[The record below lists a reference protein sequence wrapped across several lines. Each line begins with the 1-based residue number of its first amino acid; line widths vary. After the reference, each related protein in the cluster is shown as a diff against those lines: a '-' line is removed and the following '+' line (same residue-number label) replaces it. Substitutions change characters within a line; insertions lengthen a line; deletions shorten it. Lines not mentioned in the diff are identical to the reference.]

1 MVLWRTEGY
10 RGQKAPW
17 MKLRVGLENKIWEQ
31 VATERQIGSNNSKV
45 GQDLVKLNGVNFKGE
60 EVFK

>member
-1 MVLWRTEGY
+1 MDLIEWFFGEQKGY

-45 GQDLVKLNGVNFKGE
+45 G
-60 EVFK
+60 